1 MVAPA
6 LAAAETL
13 AAEGL
18 SATVVNARFAA
29 PVDETAI
36 VGLARSIGRVVTI
49 EENVLAG
56 GFGDAVHQCL
66 VRNDLSTTTLLHLGL
81 PDEFVTHGKRDELL
95 TRVGLD
101 AAGIAVRVRD
111 WVRAHQRQYT

>member
-13 AAEGL
+13 AAEGI

-29 PVDETAI
+29 PVDETVI
-36 VGLARSIGRVVTI
+36 LGLARSIGRLVTV

-66 VRNDLSTTTLLHLGL
+66 AKHNLSTTALLHVGL

-95 TRVGLD
+95 VSIGLD
-101 AAGIAVRVRD
+101 AVSIAARVRD
-111 WVRAHQRQYT
+111 WVRTHQRQFS